1 MDQTGSSA
9 HPVPNPRVAMG
20 DFPGIKNVVVQ
31 LTSLVCVSAKVENTW
46 SYPSTL
52 STHRHVFYRDKRVVL
67 KRELFVNE
75 LHLTCECS
83 FR

>member
-1 MDQTGSSA
+1 
-9 HPVPNPRVAMG
+9 MG
-20 DFPGIKNVVVQ
+20 DFPGDKERSRTAHQ
-31 LTSLVCVSAKVENTW
+31 SRLCKRVENTW

-52 STHRHVFYRDKRVVL
+52 SAHRHVFYSDKRVVL

-83 FR
+83 CR